1 MFHINP
7 ADAIHTPLNLM
18 LEMLQVHAEVED
30 KKQKEIDNQI
40 KKNKVK

>member
-1 MFHINP
+1 
-7 ADAIHTPLNLM
+7 M

-30 KKQKEIDNQI
+30 KKQKEIDNEI